1 MPNPGDI
8 ATIQIVTDVV
18 PDPNNPAQDIAII
31 AGVEVPV
38 PAGTVE
44 PEARVILVEG
54 ATTDILPT
62 TALPNP
68 PIGEMLIQHEGMD
81 VTTLVL

>member
-1 MPNPGDI
+1 MADV

-18 PDPNNPAQDIAII
+18 PDPNDPTQDIAII

-38 PAGTVE
+38 PAGSLE
-44 PEARVILVEG
+44 PDTRVILVEG
-54 ATTDILPT
+54 ATTSILST
-62 TALPNP
+62 DVLPNP